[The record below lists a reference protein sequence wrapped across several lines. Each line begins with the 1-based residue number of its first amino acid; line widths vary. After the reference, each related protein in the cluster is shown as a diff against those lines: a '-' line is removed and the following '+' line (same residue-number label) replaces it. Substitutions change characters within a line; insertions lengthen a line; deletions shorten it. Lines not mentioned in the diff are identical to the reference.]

1 MQFTYTYLKNAYN
14 NDVRLG
20 HLQGFPVYAISKKA
34 IYEGAYDSDS
44 MYIIYDDENL
54 LFRDGKVYGT
64 VSASG
69 NLTECYPRDYRGRG
83 KAESFK
89 EESAKEP
96 EPYKSEVIGDVN
108 LELEVDKMLKSGRGT
123 SIDELLKGFNYG
135 LQP

>member
-34 IYEGAYDSDS
+34 IYEGTYDSDS

-64 VSASG
+64 VSPSG
-69 NLTECYPRDYRGRG
+69 NLTECYPRDYRTKG
-83 KAESFK
+83 FK
-89 EESAKEP
+89 EEPKKEEKEP

-135 LQP
+135 L